1 MTDSRQAAWPLW
13 EVFVRSRNGLAHKHA
28 GSIHAVDATMA
39 LQAARDVY
47 TRRSEGTS
55 LWVVRSTDIVASD
68 PADNDAL
75 FEPAGDKI
83 YRHPTFYEVPEG
95 VKNI

>member
-1 MTDSRQAAWPLW
+1 MSDTRQAWPLW

-47 TRRSEGTS
+47 TRRGEGAS

-68 PADNDAL
+68 PAEAGAL